1 MTKFQTFEM
10 VYLPVVSVNRCYANR
25 RNGGKYLKPEAKQ
38 WKNILTMEV
47 RKWIDNEQLVTPNKI
62 VIQLEAWFP
71 NGKGRKS
78 DGDNFIKLS
87 QDAIA
92 EAFEVD
98 DCICQS
104 RVMDVN
110 YVNSLQ
116 ATLFYTVILED
127 EAMQ

>member
-1 MTKFQTFEM
+1 MTKSQTFEM
-10 VYLPVVSVNRCYANR
+10 PYLSIVSVNSCYGNR

-47 RKWIDNEQLVTPNKI
+47 RKWIDSERLTTPSKI
-62 VIQLEAWFP
+62 VIQLAAWFP

-78 DGDNFIKLS
+78 DGDNFIKLP

-98 DCICQS
+98 DHICQS
-104 RVMDVN
+104 RVMDIN
-110 YVNSLQ
+110 YVNRTQSV
-116 ATLFYTVILED
+116 LFYTVTIE
-127 EAMQ
+127 